1 MDWVTLVVT
10 IISVLFGQGIISF
23 FTLRE
28 TKKGMKLDNKEKED
42 NRWERIANELE
53 EQLRIANERNE
64 RKDAIIQEKDDI
76 ITDLRTKLDGTRTKC
91 AVAEILR
98 CEAVSC
104 SSRVPPLGVRNLDVN
119 KMIEPEANPEL

>member
-1 MDWVTLVVT
+1 MDWITLIATLVT
-10 IISVLFGQGIISF
+10 VLFGQGILGF

-53 EQLRIANERNE
+53 EQLRVANERAE
-64 RKDAIIQEKDDI
+64 KKDAIIQEKDDI

-104 SSRVPPLGVRNLDVN
+104 ASRVPPLGVRNLDVN
-119 KMIEPEANPEL
+119 KIVEPEINAEL